1 MAAYLVSYLAAWMVL
16 SSAVSWAVYL
26 AGVLVD

>member
-1 MAAYLVSYLAAWMVL
+1 MAVYLVSYLAAWMVL

-26 AGVLVD
+26 DSVLVD